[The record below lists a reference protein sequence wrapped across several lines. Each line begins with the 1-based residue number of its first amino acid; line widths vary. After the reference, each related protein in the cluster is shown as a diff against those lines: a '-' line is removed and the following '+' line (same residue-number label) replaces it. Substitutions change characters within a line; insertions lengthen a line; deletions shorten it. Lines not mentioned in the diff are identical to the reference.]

1 MLYHLVTVILSFK
14 STKQKDL
21 LMMVLQCQVRAKS
34 NYAFFLFPLF
44 ELCVIR
50 SKLHGSK
57 ELSNRKKLSINEWP
71 TKFRWSKRT

>member
-34 NYAFFLFPLF
+34 NYAFFFVSF
-44 ELCVIR
+44 V
-50 SKLHGSK
+50 
-57 ELSNRKKLSINEWP
+57 
-71 TKFRWSKRT
+71 